1 MDTSFSWWESF
12 SKILY
17 DMKISIQHSDN
28 LKLIWIMYTLFTLE
42 IVLALTVKL
51 KTKYSFNSIQFFVNV
66 WLKMGTGRRR

>member
-1 MDTSFSWWESF
+1 MGIILLIN
-12 SKILY
+12 ILY

-42 IVLALTVKL
+42 IVLAVTVKL
-51 KTKYSFNSIQFFVNV
+51 TYSFNSIQFFVNV

>member
-1 MDTSFSWWESF
+1 MGIILLI
-12 SKILY
+12 KILY

-42 IVLALTVKL
+42 IVLAVTVKL
-51 KTKYSFNSIQFFVNV
+51 TYSFNSIQFFVNV

>member
-51 KTKYSFNSIQFFVNV
+51 KTNV
-66 WLKMGTGRRR
+66 FI

>member
-1 MDTSFSWWESF
+1 MGIILLI
-12 SKILY
+12 KILY

-51 KTKYSFNSIQFFVNV
+51 KTNV
-66 WLKMGTGRRR
+66 FI